1 MPMRGLMG
9 LALGAA
15 LLTAAPAFAA
25 NTVAYVGTYTDTA
38 AKGIYALKWD
48 AAAKKF
54 VSLGLQAEVAS
65 PSFVAVSPSHKF
77 LYAITER
84 AARRDGTG
92 SVSSYAIDPANG
104 ALKLINRV
112 PAHGNTSAHLV
123 VDASGKWLLVA
134 NYGSGSVASF
144 ALNAD
149 GSVGEMADFKQHSG
163 SSVNPHRQMGPH
175 PHEAVMSPDNRFL
188 LIPDLGLDKV
198 FVYALDSTTGKL
210 TLASTTDTR
219 PGFGPRHMLFGKGG
233 KFAYVLGEMA
243 SAVAVM
249 SYDKKNGKLTLVE
262 NIDTIPPQ
270 LTIENNS
277 AELSLSNDGL
287 FLYATNRGH
296 DSVTVFKVS
305 AANGKLT
312 NVQNIPTQ
320 GHIPRGMS
328 LDPDG
333 THLLTGNQ
341 NSDTITIFD
350 RDTKTGKLTF
360 ASQMTDIPT
369 AVCILFTPID

>member
-1 MPMRGLMG
+1 MPMRGFMG

-25 NTVAYVGTYTDTA
+25 NTIAYVGTYTDTA
-38 AKGIYALKWD
+38 AKGVYALKWD
-48 AAAKKF
+48 ATSKKF

-77 LYAITER
+77 LYAMTER
-84 AARRDGTG
+84 ETRRDGTG
-92 SVSSYAIDPANG
+92 SVSSYAIDPASG

-112 PAHGNTSAHLV
+112 PAHGNISGHLA

-144 ALNAD
+144 ALSAD
-149 GSVGEMADFKQHSG
+149 GSIGEMTDFKQHFG
-163 SSVNPHRQMGPH
+163 SSVNPRRQMEPH
-175 PHEAVMSPDNRFL
+175 PHEVIMSPDNRFL
-188 LIPDLGLDKV
+188 LVPDLGLDKV
-198 FVYALDSTTGKL
+198 FVYGLDSATGKL

-249 SYDKKNGKLTLVE
+249 SYDKKTGKLTLVE
-262 NIDTIPPQ
+262 NIDTIAPQ
-270 LTIENNS
+270 LTVENNT
-277 AELSLSNDGL
+277 AELALSNDGL

-296 DSVTVFKVS
+296 DSVTVFKVN